1 MRRRMFLS
9 KIHRA
14 VVTHA
19 DLHYE
24 GSCTIDA
31 ELMSAADLLPHQEIH
46 IWNVTRGTRIITY
59 ALEGPVGS
67 GVICI
72 NGAAAHL
79 NKPGDMCIIATFGD
93 MDVEEAR
100 KHEPKVVFVDS
111 KNRIAQL
118 DTAERAGP
126 AMPRKLEIVH

>member
-1 MRRRMFLS
+1 MRKQMFLS

-14 VVTHA
+14 TITHA
-19 DLHYE
+19 DLEYE
-24 GSCTIDA
+24 GSVTIDVD
-31 ELMSAADLLPHQEIH
+31 LMEAADILEHEAVH
-46 IWNVTRGTRIITY
+46 VWNVTQGTRLMTY
-59 ALEGPVGS
+59 ALRGPRGS

-79 NKPGDMCIIATFGD
+79 NKPGDLCIIATFGD

-111 KNRIAQL
+111 KNRIAQI
-118 DTAERAGP
+118 DKERAGP
-126 AMPRKLEIVH
+126 QMPRPLEIVH